1 MVCSTD
7 LVTGLCV
14 SFVSS
19 VRRHTRWALV
29 TGVQTSALPIYALG
43 GQRLARANAAL
54 NRDDADVG
62 GIAGVVYRA
71 VIGREFLVR
80 NERLTARV
88 DDEPLGRVEFV
99 DRNRALGKE
108 TI

>member
-1 MVCSTD
+1 MVRGGIGE
-7 LVTGLCV
+7 VAQQ
-14 SFVSS
+14 
-19 VRRHTRWALV
+19 H
-29 TGVQTSALPIYALG
+29 ALG

-54 NRDDADVG
+54 NRDDADVDV
-62 GIAGVVYRA
+62 IAGVVYRA
-71 VIGREFLVR
+71 VIGREFLVI

-108 TI
+108 TRSEERRVGKECVSTCRSRWSPYP